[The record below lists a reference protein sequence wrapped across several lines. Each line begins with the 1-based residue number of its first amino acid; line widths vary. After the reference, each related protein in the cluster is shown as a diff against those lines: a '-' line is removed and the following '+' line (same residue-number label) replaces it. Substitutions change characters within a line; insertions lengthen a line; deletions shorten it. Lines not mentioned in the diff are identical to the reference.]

1 MASTASEII
10 ATAKTEAEAARQSA
24 LSSLS
29 GLSNNLQSGYDT
41 QKQATTDYYTNMM
54 NNLQNAYNK
63 DAKSAYA
70 NSMVNR
76 QNLTNSLNR
85 MGLTNSG
92 YGVSQLLGINSQ
104 YSQNLANLQNTLAT
118 NKANTNYQQQQALAD
133 LYNNYNS
140 NKTKLDQ
147 YLYEAGQN
155 AYDNAYDRTYK
166 AELDAYDRAYQ
177 AEQDAIANALQQQYY
192 SYLQS
197 SSRSGGSGGNYDID
211 IDSPTNNY
219 AVNTDYW
226 QGDLNSDTQYG
237 TFKTTDKNGVR
248 YQPNNVGG
256 NPLKGS
262 GKTVAE
268 AFGSGLTGSTGASL
282 DNQKVWKTTQGKTKY
297 YVWDGSQNKYIDV
310 TNKWK
315 K

>member
-29 GLSNNLQSGYDT
+29 GMSNNLQAGYDT

-54 NNLQNAYNK
+54 NNLENAYNK
-63 DAKSAYA
+63 DVKSAYA
-70 NSMVNR
+70 NSMTNR

-104 YSQNLANLQNTLAT
+104 YSKNLADLQNTLAT
-118 NKANTNYQQQQALAD
+118 NKANTGYQQQQALAD
-133 LYNNYNS
+133 LYSDYTA
-140 NKTKLDQ
+140 NKNKLDQ

-155 AYDNAYDRTYK
+155 AYDN
-166 AELDAYDRAYQ
+166 AYDRAYQ

-192 SYLQS
+192 NYLQS
-197 SSRSGGSGGNYDID
+197 SSRSGGGGNNTYNDID
-211 IDSPTNNY
+211 LPNNPNSY

-268 AFGSGLTGSTGASL
+268 AFGAGKTGQTGASL
-282 DNQKVWKTTQGKTKY
+282 DNQKVWVTTQGDKRY

-310 TNKWK
+310 TSKWK

>member
-29 GLSNNLQSGYDT
+29 EMSNNLQSGYDT

-133 LYNNYNS
+133 LYSNYTT
-140 NKTKLDQ
+140 NKNALDQ
-147 YLYEAGQN
+147 YLYEAGQK
-155 AYDNAYDRTYK
+155 AYDNAFDR
-166 AELDAYDRAYQ
+166 RYQ

-192 SYLQS
+192 NYLMYSASRSGSKS
-197 SSRSGGSGGNYDID
+197 SSRDDDID
-211 IDSPTNNY
+211 LDSIDNTNTSQLPEGVYTSKADVVKAAGLSTAGNFENYIKSGYIDSFTDEQGRTFY
-219 AVNTDYW
+219 AVGDVKPTSSLPKKNTKKAVP
-226 QGDLNSDTQYG
+226 
-237 TFKTTDKNGVR
+237 TFNGIKR
-248 YQPNNVGG
+248 
-256 NPLKGS
+256 
-262 GKTVAE
+262 
-268 AFGSGLTGSTGASL
+268 FGL
-282 DNQKVWKTTQGKTKY
+282 
-297 YVWDGSQNKYIDV
+297 
-310 TNKWK
+310 
-315 K
+315 

>member
-29 GLSNNLQSGYDT
+29 GMSNNLQSGYDT

-70 NSMVNR
+70 NSMTNR

-104 YSQNLANLQNTLAT
+104 YSKNLADLQNTLAT
-118 NKANTNYQQQQALAD
+118 NKANTGYQQQQALAD
-133 LYNNYNS
+133 LYSDYTA
-140 NKTKLDQ
+140 NKNKLDQ

-155 AYDNAYDRTYK
+155 AYDNAFDRRY
-166 AELDAYDRAYQ
+166 R
-177 AEQDAIANALQQQYY
+177 AEQDAISNALQQQYY
-192 SYLQS
+192 NYLQT
-197 SSRSGGSGGNYDID
+197 SSRSGGGSGAYEYAPVN
-211 IDSPTNNY
+211 SPTY

-268 AFGSGLTGSTGASL
+268 AFGSNLTGSTGASL
-282 DNQKVWKTTQGKTKY
+282 SNQKVWVTTQGDKRY
-297 YVWDGSQNKYIDV
+297 YIWDGSQNKYIDV
-310 TNKWK
+310 TSKWK